1 MTDPNSFVMLVS
13 AEQLLAPATEFVRSQ
28 LKASGMDASHDW
40 DHVLRVKNM
49 AKKLAA
55 EEGLDASTI
64 AVIDLAATLHDVQDY
79 KYSGSA
85 TATAVSVK
93 AFLTEQGAPGDLVE
107 RVLSIIESV
116 GFKDELG
123 KQAGHTLSPEQACV
137 QDADRLDAIGAIGI
151 ARCFTFGGRFNRKLY
166 DPQVPPRLDLTKEQ
180 YMATKDQAT
189 TINHFPEKLLKL
201 KGMMKTASGKRIA
214 ERRHA
219 CMVQFLEQFLEECS
233 GRA

>member
-1 MTDPNSFVMLVS
+1 MPAS
-13 AEQLLAPATEFVRSQ
+13 AEQLLAPATDFVQSQ
-28 LKASGMDASHDW
+28 LKANAMDASHDW
-40 DHVLRVKNM
+40 DHVLRVRNM

-85 TATAVSVK
+85 TATAISVK
-93 AFLTEQGAPGDLVE
+93 AFLTEQEAPDDLIE
-107 RVLSIIESV
+107 RVLSIISSV

-123 KQAGHTLSPEQACV
+123 RQAGHDLSPEQACV

-151 ARCFTFGGRFNRKLY
+151 ARCFTFGGHFRRKLY
-166 DPQVPPRLDLTKEQ
+166 DPQIPPRLNLTKEQ

-201 KGMMKTASGKRIA
+201 KGMMKTASGRRIA
-214 ERRHA
+214 EGRHA
-219 CMVQFLEQFLEECS
+219 CMEQFLEQFYAEYDC
-233 GRA
+233 RA